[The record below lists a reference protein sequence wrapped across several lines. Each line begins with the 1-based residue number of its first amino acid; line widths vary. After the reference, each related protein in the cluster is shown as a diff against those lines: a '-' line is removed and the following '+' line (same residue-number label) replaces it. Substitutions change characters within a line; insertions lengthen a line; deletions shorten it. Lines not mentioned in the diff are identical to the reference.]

1 MKRLIFMGKH
11 ILPAAKILFK
21 GKDTYTEQQ
30 MAQWPE
36 LEVTVQD
43 NGRYAVWVNLID
55 DADLLQDS
63 KPDTQNIVSYLEQM
77 ADEVLLD

>member
-11 ILPAAKILFK
+11 ILPAAKILFE
-21 GKDTYTEQQ
+21 GEDTYTIRQ

-43 NGRYAVWVNLID
+43 NGTYAV
-55 DADLLQDS
+55 
-63 KPDTQNIVSYLEQM
+63 
-77 ADEVLLD
+77 